1 MNENVHLTNYTL
13 QKYSNKG
20 AKKLK
25 ICVFIKV
32 YLAFF
37 VRYRLLSSFL
47 QYIHFSFRLI
57 AVCKIAYIATRK
69 KNRNANSKQFVKRMF
84 AKCKL
89 IKPRESERERK
100 LRKKERKKL
109 FLNAKLICVHT
120 FFKLCN
126 FNEKKTN
133 LFCLTKKKNEI
144 EKYK

>member
-100 LRKKERKKL
+100 KKRAEK
-109 FLNAKLICVHT
+109 IV
-120 FFKLCN
+120 FKCQINLCTHI
-126 FNEKKTN
+126 FQIVQ
-133 LFCLTKKKNEI
+133 FQ
-144 EKYK
+144 